1 MKRQN
6 GQNVFEY
13 TVSQLNFRVHATVLC
28 SMNREI
34 QLRHRVNDRMY
45 FFEKKHVLLKT
56 ICLRGYFS
64 EIE

>member
-34 QLRHRVNDRMY
+34 QLRHRVNDSTECIFLKRNMY
-45 FFEKKHVLLKT
+45 
-56 ICLRGYFS
+56 Y
-64 EIE
+64 